1 MLTLPTMVHHDA
13 MTLEIT
19 VRGSA
24 EKRFPAERAIVS
36 LSAAVEGHEKE
47 RVYREAVAI
56 QEPLTRQ
63 LAELV
68 DGGAV
73 TTWSSDQVWVYSRRP
88 WGPDGQR
95 LRLTHYADVAVR
107 AEFIDFERLGGFLD
121 IWGGK
126 DGVEIGGVV
135 WDVMAG
141 NRRSYESDVRRS
153 AVDDAVA
160 KAQAYSDAL
169 QGARVHA
176 VELADPGMLNP
187 ETGGSEPML
196 LSRASMDVRGGPQ
209 LQLTP
214 RDIVIYIEVD
224 AKFTAE

>member
-1 MLTLPTMVHHDA
+1 

-24 EKRFPAERAIVS
+24 EKRIPAERATVS
-36 LSAAVEGHEKE
+36 LSAAIEGHEKE

-73 TTWSSDQVWVYSRRP
+73 TTWSSDQVWVYSQRP
-88 WGPDGQR
+88 WGSDGQR

-121 IWGGK
+121 NWGGK

-160 KAQAYSDAL
+160 KAQSYSDAL

-176 VELADPGMLNP
+176 AELADPGMLNP
-187 ETGGSEPML
+187 DPGGSAPML
-196 LSRASMDVRGGPQ
+196 LSRALVDGRSAPQ
-209 LQLTP
+209 LHLTS
-214 RDIVIYIEVD
+214 RDIVICIEVD
-224 AKFTAE
+224 AKFTTE